1 MSRDRLNFLFLN
13 VGHFLDHLFMLVFAT
28 VAALR
33 LTEEWGM
40 SYAALIPYATPGFV
54 AFGIGAIPAGWIA
67 DKWSREGMMVIFFI
81 GIGASS
87 IATALAGSPVEIALG
102 LLAIG
107 LFAAIYHPVG
117 LAMVVHG
124 RQKTGLPLAINGVF
138 GNLGVAV
145 AALLTGWL
153 IDTAGWRSAFV
164 LPGAVS
170 IGLGFA
176 YAAFVW
182 SGRRSGAADRA
193 GGSGGGAAERQAAA
207 EEQPAATKQVATARQ
222 AAVARQTAAEEQ
234 AAAEKQPAATKQAAT
249 ARQGAAEKQVAAE
262 ERTAD
267 AKQTTAAKQAAT
279 ARQATTAKKPAA
291 AGQAPVAPQ
300 PAAPERPAAGPSSIG
315 RAAFVRVL
323 SIIVFTTAI
332 GGLVFQSTTFALP
345 KIFDE
350 RLAGLAGSATAVG
363 GYAFVVFAVA
373 ALAQLVVG
381 YLVDRHSVRTV
392 FAFVA
397 GLQAVCFALMHQ
409 LTGLAALVVATAFM
423 LVVFGQIPINDVLV
437 GRITRSEWRSRVY
450 SIRYIV
456 TFSVMAS
463 ALPLIAWLH
472 ASRGFGALFAVM
484 AAAAGG
490 IFAAVLLLPRTGAIA
505 GRPSAA

>member
-1 MSRDRLNFLFLN
+1 MARTRLNFLFLN

-33 LTEEWGM
+33 LTQEWGM

-87 IATALAGSPVEIALG
+87 IATALAGSPVEIAIG
-102 LLAIG
+102 LFAIG

-124 RQKTGLPLAINGVF
+124 REKTGVPLAINGIF
-138 GNLGVAV
+138 GNLGVAG

-170 IGLGFA
+170 IGLGVA
-176 YAAFVW
+176 YAVFVW
-182 SGRRSGAADRA
+182 SGRMDQTADRT
-193 GGSGGGAAERQAAA
+193 GSGGGAAAGQAAA
-207 EEQPAATKQVATARQ
+207 VGQATA
-222 AAVARQTAAEEQ
+222 VEPSTD
-234 AAAEKQPAATKQAAT
+234 
-249 ARQGAAEKQVAAE
+249 ARQGATAKNPAATG
-262 ERTAD
+262 RIATGPSAVG
-267 AKQTTAAKQAAT
+267 QAAT
-279 ARQATTAKKPAA
+279 DSSITTGPSAV
-291 AGQAPVAPQ
+291 GQAATDSSITT
-300 PAAPERPAAGPSSIG
+300 GPSSIG
-315 RAAFVRVL
+315 RAAFVRVFA
-323 SIIVFTTAI
+323 IIMFTTAV
-332 GGLVFQSTTFALP
+332 GGLIFQSTTFALP
-345 KIFDE
+345 KILDE
-350 RLAGLAGSATAVG
+350 RLTGLAGSATAVG
-363 GYAFVVFAVA
+363 GYAFGVFAVA

-381 YLVDRHSVRTV
+381 YLVDHHPLRTV

-397 GLQAVCFALMHQ
+397 GLQALFFAFMHQ
-409 LTGLAALVVATAFM
+409 LTGPAALVVATAFM

-450 SIRYIV
+450 SVRYIA
-456 TFSVMAS
+456 TFSAMAT
-463 ALPLIAWLH
+463 ALPLIAWIH
-472 ASRGFGALFAVM
+472 ASRGFGALFAVL

-490 IFAAVLLLPRTGAIA
+490 IFAAVMLLPRTGAIA